1 MAGSSSDGQQK
12 LTSAEKGNYLIK
24 KIFFRKKQVGKLPL
38 TRFCVKS
45 FNPFAGKAGRGGC
58 KNRKKEDSTPN
69 PKPAKKSS
77 AAHKTASLLELN
89 SGDEELGQEKP
100 LVTNKYLKFANVQRD
115 DVRSVLDSKSL
126 LSKEANMLSQELDK
140 LILYSGTQQTLE
152 RHCSLTIA
160 SQ

>member
-1 MAGSSSDGQQK
+1 M
-12 LTSAEKGNYLIK
+12 
-24 KIFFRKKQVGKLPL
+24 GKLPL
-38 TRFCVKS
+38 THFGVKP
-45 FNPFAGKAGRGGC
+45 FNPYAGNARRGGC
-58 KNRKKEDSTPN
+58 KNRKKEDSTTN

-77 AAHKTASLLELN
+77 MAHKTASLLELD
-89 SGDEELGQEKP
+89 SEDEELGQEKP

-140 LILYSGTQQTLE
+140 LILYSGTQQTWRGIYTTPSVGQLA
-152 RHCSLTIA
+152 LTKA